1 MTECNNTDNSSHS
14 PENLLILQ
22 SKYSIEMKKALKIFG
37 GVIVALAALMFIA
50 PILLKDKAKDIA
62 VGCANDMLN
71 AEVYLDDVSI
81 SFFKN
86 FPHASVTADKFGV
99 VGKDHFA
106 GDTLANI
113 GELTVVVNLKSLFAD
128 SYQINKVELK
138 DAYLNAIVDT
148 LGRVNWDIMASDSTE
163 AASEDTS
170 SSNIKLALEK
180 ITVENLNA
188 KYNDMP
194 AHMVA
199 SLEKVDMAMKGDLDL
214 SLSTLANI
222 DNLSVNAGKI
232 CYADSSKLS
241 ANVENFNIDMSGKL
255 SDAVSKIK
263 SALGIEKVSVSQ
275 SGIPYLS
282 EANVKADINVE
293 ADLENNKYTFGQ
305 NNISLNEISASFEGF
320 VQLIDTVIDMDVKL
334 NTPNIEFK
342 HILSLIPA
350 MYKQDFQSIQT
361 SGKVNLAADAKG
373 KMYGDVLPAFNVDLG
388 ISDAMFK
395 YPDLPSALKDINV
408 AINAKND
415 GGTADNITVDI
426 NKFGFNLA
434 GNPFNITAKLKKLI
448 SDPDFAFCAKGL
460 IDFAKVSEVVH
471 IGNAKLQ
478 GKLSADLDAAGL
490 MSYVEKEQFDKFKV
504 DGSLGLSDFVLTQKD
519 VDYNIEINKA
529 NLDFTTQ
536 HVGLNAAVKMGKSD
550 LSVTGKLTHFLQYVL
565 RSEEIQGELAIS
577 SSYMNINELM
587 GAPEEKELDETPVT
601 ESEEALVIPNNID
614 FKMNVGMNKIIYDK
628 IEINDFKG
636 NISLKNAV
644 AKLNSLSANTMG
656 GSFTASGEFD
666 GRDSLKPV
674 AAADVVV
681 NNMDLSEVFTK
692 VRTAHR
698 LVPLFSDATGK
709 FNMTGKF
716 SSAING
722 KDLSPIMNSINAK
735 GNFKTANM
743 GLTNVKAFTKVADKV
758 GLDALKDPKFKDLN
772 ISFKITDGKLAIDPF
787 ETMLSNAT
795 VNVSG
800 WSGLDRTLGYVAK
813 ITLPQEVPGKAAKVI
828 NKIGFDVNVGGT
840 FDNPEIKVSAAD
852 MLSNAKEVIT
862 EKVTEKVE
870 EVKEKVNEEI
880 EKQKAKLIA
889 EAEAQRT
896 KLIETAEKSGDKL
909 ISEAEAQSAKLQKD
923 AKNPIQK
930 AAAKKSG
937 EALVK
942 KAKEQKTKLVQE
954 ATTNGDKILNNAKEQ
969 AAKLDSKNK

>member
-1 MTECNNTDNSSHS
+1 
-14 PENLLILQ
+14 
-22 SKYSIEMKKALKIFG
+22 MKKALKIFG
-37 GVIVALAALMFIA
+37 GVVAALVGLMLVS

-62 VGCANDMLN
+62 LETINGMLN

-86 FPHASVTADKFGV
+86 FPNASVTAEKFGII
-99 VGKDHFA
+99 GKDNFS
-106 GDTLANI
+106 GDTLADV
-113 GELTVVVNLKSLFAD
+113 GELTVVVNLSSLLSD
-128 SYQINKVELK
+128 SYQINKVQIK
-138 DAYLNAIVDT
+138 DAYLNAVVDT
-148 LGRVNWDIMASDSTE
+148 LGRANWDIMASDSTE
-163 AASEDTS
+163 VAEEDTS
-170 SSNIKLALEK
+170 SYAVKLALEK
-180 ITVENLNA
+180 ISVENLNV

-194 AHMVA
+194 SRMLAA
-199 SLEKVDMAMKGDLDL
+199 LEKVDLNMKGDLDL
-214 SLSTLANI
+214 SLTTLANI
-222 DNLSVNAGKI
+222 DELTVKAGKI
-232 CYADSSKLS
+232 GYADSSKLA
-241 ANVENFNIDMSGKL
+241 ANVENFNIEMSGKL

-263 SALGIEKVSVSQ
+263 SELGIEKVSVRQ

-293 ADLENNKYTFGQ
+293 ADLDNNKYTFGQ
-305 NNISLNEISASFEGF
+305 NNISLNEISASFDGF
-320 VQLIDTVIDMDVKL
+320 VQLIDTVIDMDIKL
-334 NTPNIEFK
+334 ATPNIEFK

-350 MYKQDFQSIQT
+350 IYAKDFESIQT
-361 SGKVNLAADAKG
+361 SGKVNLAAEAKG
-373 KMYGDVLPAFNVDLG
+373 KMYGDVLPAFDVNLG

-434 GNPFNITAKLKKLI
+434 GNPFNVTAKLKKLI
-448 SDPDFAFCAKGL
+448 SDPDFAFTAKGL
-460 IDFAKVSEVVH
+460 IDFQKISEVVH
-471 IGNAKLQ
+471 IDDAKLQ

-504 DGSLGLSDFVLTQKD
+504 DGALGLSDFVLTMKD
-519 VDYNIEINKA
+519 LEYNVEIGKA

-536 HVGLNAAVKMGKSD
+536 NVGLDANLKLGKSD
-550 LSVTGKLTHFLQYVL
+550 LAVTGKLTHFLQYVL
-565 RSEEIQGELAIS
+565 RSEEIQGELAVN

-587 GAPEEKELDETPVT
+587 GAPEEKELEEAPVT
-601 ESEEALVIPNNID
+601 ESESPLVIPNNID

-628 IEINDFKG
+628 IEIDNFKG

-666 GRDSLKPV
+666 GRDSLKPL
-674 AAADVVV
+674 AAADVNVKEM
-681 NNMDLSEVFTK
+681 NLSEVFTK

-709 FNMTGKF
+709 FSMSGQF

-722 KDLSPIMNSINAK
+722 KDLSPIMQTINAK
-735 GNFKTANM
+735 GSFKTANM
-743 GLTNVKAFTKVADKV
+743 GLTNVPAFTKVADKV
-758 GLDALKDPKFKDLN
+758 GLSALKNPQVKDLN
-772 ISFKITDGKLAIDPF
+772 ISFVIKDGKLEIDPF
-787 ETMLSNAT
+787 ETFINNAT
-795 VNVSG
+795 LNVSG

-813 ITLPQEVPGKAAKVI
+813 IVLPQEVPGKAGKVI
-828 NKIGFDVNVGGT
+828 DKVGFDVNVGGT
-840 FDNPEIKVSAAD
+840 FEKPEIKISTASMINNV
-852 MLSNAKEVIT
+852 KEKVT

-870 EVKEKVNEEI
+870 EAKAKVNEEI

-889 EAEAQRT
+889 EAENQRA
-896 KLIETAEKSGDKL
+896 KLIETAQKSGDKL
-909 ISEAEAQSAKLQKD
+909 VQEAEEQSAKLQKD

-937 EALVK
+937 DVLVK
-942 KAKEQKTKLVQE
+942 KAKEKSAQLVQE
-954 ATTNGDKILNNAKEQ
+954 ATTNGDKIVNNAKTQ
-969 AAKLDSKNK
+969 AAKLDSNNK

>member
-1 MTECNNTDNSSHS
+1 
-14 PENLLILQ
+14 
-22 SKYSIEMKKALKIFG
+22 MKKALKIFG
-37 GVIVALAALMFIA
+37 GVVVALAGLMLVS

-62 VGCANDMLN
+62 LESVNGMLN

-86 FPHASVTADKFGV
+86 FPHASVTAEKFGV
-99 VGKDHFA
+99 IGKDNFA
-106 GDTLANI
+106 GDTLANV
-113 GELTVVVNLKSLFAD
+113 GELTVAVNLSSLFSE
-128 SYQINKVELK
+128 SYQICKVQVK
-138 DAYLNAIVDT
+138 DAYVNAIVDT
-148 LGRVNWDIMASDSTE
+148 LGRANWDIMVSDSTE
-163 AASEDTS
+163 TASEDTS
-170 SSNIKLALEK
+170 SSDVKLALEK
-180 ITVENLNA
+180 ITIENLNV

-194 AHMVA
+194 SRMLA
-199 SLEKVDMAMKGDLDL
+199 SLEKVDMSMKGDLDL

-222 DNLSVNAGKI
+222 DKLTLNAGKI
-232 CYADSSKLS
+232 GYSDSTNLGAS
-241 ANVENFNIDMSGKL
+241 VENFNIEMSGKV
-255 SDAVSKIK
+255 SDAVSKIQ
-263 SALGIEKVSVSQ
+263 SALGIDKVTVRQ
-275 SGIPYLS
+275 SGVPYLS
-282 EANVKADINVE
+282 EATVKADINVE

-305 NNISLNEISASFEGF
+305 NNISLNEISASFDGF

-334 NTPNIEFK
+334 STPNIEFK

-350 MYKQDFQSIQT
+350 MYKQDFASIQT
-361 SGKVNLAADAKG
+361 SGKVNLNAEAKG

-415 GGTADNITVDI
+415 GGTADNVTIDI

-448 SDPDFAFCAKGL
+448 SDPDFAFSAKGL
-460 IDFAKVSEVVH
+460 IDFQKISEVVH
-471 IGNAKLQ
+471 IEDARLQ
-478 GKLSADLDAAGL
+478 GKLNADLDAAGL
-490 MSYVEKEQFDKFKV
+490 MSYVEKEQYDKFKV
-504 DGSLGLSDFVLTQKD
+504 DGALGLSDFVLTMKD

-536 HVGLNAAVKMGKSD
+536 HVGLNAAVKLGQSD

-565 RSEEIQGELAIS
+565 RSEEIQGELTVN
-577 SSYMNINELM
+577 SSYMNVNEIM
-587 GAPEEKELDETPVT
+587 GAPEEKELDEAPVA
-601 ESEEALVIPNNID
+601 ESEEPLVIPNNID

-628 IEINDFKG
+628 IEIDNFKG

-674 AAADVVV
+674 AAADV
-681 NNMDLSEVFTK
+681 NIKEMNLSEVFTK

-709 FNMTGKF
+709 FSMTGKF

-722 KDLSPIMNSINAK
+722 KDLSPIMQTINAK

-743 GLTNVKAFTKVADKV
+743 GLTNVSAFTKVADKV
-758 GLDALKDPKFKDLN
+758 GLSALKNPQFKDLN
-772 ISFKITDGKLAIDPF
+772 VSFKITDGKLEIDPV
-787 ETMLSNAT
+787 ETMVNNAT
-795 VNVSG
+795 LNVTG

-813 ITLPQEVPGKAAKVI
+813 IVLPQEVPGAASKVI

-840 FDNPEIKVSAAD
+840 FDNPEVKISAGS
-852 MLSNAKEVIT
+852 MLSDIKDQVKEQVK
-862 EKVTEKVE
+862 EAVTEKVE
-870 EVKEKVNEEI
+870 EAKAKVNEEV
-880 EKQKAKLIA
+880 EKQKAKLIS
-889 EAEAQRT
+889 EAEAQR
-896 KLIETAEKSGDKL
+896 KNLIETAEKSGDKL
-909 ISEAEAQSAKLQKD
+909 ISEAEAQSTKLQKD

-942 KAKEQKTKLVQE
+942 KAKDQKTKLVQE
-954 ATTNGDKILNNAKEQ
+954 ATTNGDKIVNNAKAQ
-969 AAKLDSKNK
+969 AAKLDTNNK

>member
-1 MTECNNTDNSSHS
+1 
-14 PENLLILQ
+14 
-22 SKYSIEMKKALKIFG
+22 MKKALKIFG
-37 GVIVALAALMFIA
+37 GVVAALVGLMLVS

-62 VGCANDMLN
+62 LETINGMLN

-86 FPHASVTADKFGV
+86 FPNASVTAEKFGII
-99 VGKDHFA
+99 GKDNFS
-106 GDTLANI
+106 GDTLADV
-113 GELTVVVNLKSLFAD
+113 GELTVVVNLSSLLSD
-128 SYQINKVELK
+128 SYQINKVQIK
-138 DAYLNAIVDT
+138 DAYLNAVVDT
-148 LGRVNWDIMASDSTE
+148 LGRANWDIMASDSTE
-163 AASEDTS
+163 VAEEDTS
-170 SSNIKLALEK
+170 SSAVNLALEK
-180 ITVENLNA
+180 ISVENLNV

-194 AHMVA
+194 SRMVA
-199 SLEKVDMAMKGDLDL
+199 ALEKVDLNMKGDLDL
-214 SLSTLANI
+214 SLTTLANI
-222 DNLSVNAGKI
+222 DELTVKAGKI
-232 CYADSSKLS
+232 GYADSSKLA
-241 ANVENFNIDMSGKL
+241 ANVENFNIEMSGKL

-263 SALGIEKVSVSQ
+263 SELGIEKVSVRQ

-293 ADLENNKYTFGQ
+293 ADLDNNKYTFGQ
-305 NNISLNEISASFEGF
+305 NNISLNEISASFDGF
-320 VQLIDTVIDMDVKL
+320 VQLIDTVIDMDIKL
-334 NTPNIEFK
+334 ATPNIEFK

-350 MYKQDFQSIQT
+350 IYAKDFESIQT
-361 SGKVNLAADAKG
+361 SGKVNLAAEAKG
-373 KMYGDVLPAFNVDLG
+373 KMYGDVLPAFDVNLG

-434 GNPFNITAKLKKLI
+434 GNPFNITAKLKRLI
-448 SDPDFAFCAKGL
+448 SDPDFAFSAKGL
-460 IDFAKVSEVVH
+460 IDFQKISEVVH
-471 IGNAKLQ
+471 IDDAKLQ

-504 DGSLGLSDFVLTQKD
+504 DGALGLSDFVLTMKD
-519 VDYNIEINKA
+519 LEYNVEIGKA

-536 HVGLNAAVKMGKSD
+536 NVGLDANLKLGKSD
-550 LSVTGKLTHFLQYVL
+550 LAVTGKLTHFLQYVL
-565 RSEEIQGELAIS
+565 RSEEIQGELAVN

-587 GAPEEKELDETPVT
+587 GAPEEKELEEAPVT
-601 ESEEALVIPNNID
+601 ESESPLVIPNNID

-628 IEINDFKG
+628 IEIDNFKG

-666 GRDSLKPV
+666 GRDSLKPL
-674 AAADVVV
+674 AAADVNVKEM
-681 NNMDLSEVFTK
+681 NLSEVFTK

-709 FNMTGKF
+709 FSMSGQF

-722 KDLSPIMNSINAK
+722 KDLSPIMQTINAK
-735 GNFKTANM
+735 GSFKTANM
-743 GLTNVKAFTKVADKV
+743 GLTNVPAFTKVADKV
-758 GLDALKDPKFKDLN
+758 GLSALKNPQVKDLN
-772 ISFKITDGKLAIDPF
+772 ISFVIKDGKLEIDPF
-787 ETMLSNAT
+787 ETFINNAT
-795 VNVSG
+795 LNVSG

-813 ITLPQEVPGKAAKVI
+813 IVLPQEVPGKAGKVI
-828 NKIGFDVNVGGT
+828 DKVGFDVNVGGT
-840 FDNPEIKVSAAD
+840 FEKPEIKISTASMINNV
-852 MLSNAKEVIT
+852 KEKVT

-870 EVKEKVNEEI
+870 EAKAKVNEEI

-889 EAEAQRT
+889 EAENQRA
-896 KLIETAEKSGDKL
+896 KLIETAQKSGDIL
-909 ISEAEAQSAKLQKD
+909 VQEAEEQSAKLQKD

-937 EALVK
+937 DLLVK
-942 KAKEQKTKLVQE
+942 KAKEKSAQLVQE
-954 ATTNGDKILNNAKEQ
+954 ATTNGDKIVNNAKTQ
-969 AAKLDSKNK
+969 AAKLDTNNK

>member
-1 MTECNNTDNSSHS
+1 
-14 PENLLILQ
+14 
-22 SKYSIEMKKALKIFG
+22 MKKALKIFG
-37 GVIVALAALMFIA
+37 GVVAALVGLMLVS

-62 VGCANDMLN
+62 LETINDMLN

-86 FPHASVTADKFGV
+86 FPNASVTAEKFGII
-99 VGKDHFA
+99 GKDNFA
-106 GDTLANI
+106 GDTLADV
-113 GELTVVVNLKSLFAD
+113 GEFTVVVNLSSLL
-128 SYQINKVELK
+128 SSNYQINKIQLK

-148 LGRVNWDIMASDSTE
+148 LGRANWDIMASDTTE
-163 AASEDTS
+163 VAEEDTS
-170 SSNIKLALEK
+170 SSAVKLALEK
-180 ITVENLNA
+180 ITVENLNV

-194 AHMVA
+194 SRMVA
-199 SLEKVDMAMKGDLDL
+199 ALEKVDLNMKGDIDL

-222 DNLSVNAGKI
+222 KDLTLSIGKVA
-232 CYADSSKLS
+232 YADSSNLG
-241 ANVENFNIDMSGKL
+241 ANVENFNIEMSGKL

-263 SALGIEKVSVSQ
+263 SELGIEKVSVRQ

-293 ADLENNKYTFGQ
+293 ADLDNNKYTFGQ
-305 NNISLNEISASFEGF
+305 NNISLNEISASFDGF
-320 VQLIDTVIDMDVKL
+320 VQLIDTVIDMDIKL
-334 NTPNIEFK
+334 ATPNIEFK

-350 MYKQDFQSIQT
+350 IYAKDFESIQT
-361 SGKVNLAADAKG
+361 SGKVNLAAEAKG
-373 KMYGDVLPAFNVDLG
+373 KMYGDVLPAFDVNLG
-388 ISDAMFK
+388 IADAMFK

-434 GNPFNITAKLKKLI
+434 GNPFNITAKLKRLI
-448 SDPDFAFCAKGL
+448 SDPDFAFSAKGL
-460 IDFAKVSEVVH
+460 IDFQKISEVVH
-471 IGNAKLQ
+471 IDDAKLQ

-504 DGSLGLSDFVLTQKD
+504 DGALGLSDFVLTMKD
-519 VDYNIEINKA
+519 LEYNVEIGKA

-536 HVGLNAAVKMGKSD
+536 NVGLDANLKLGKSD
-550 LSVTGKLTHFLQYVL
+550 LAVTGKLTHFLQYVL
-565 RSEEIQGELAIS
+565 RNEEIQGELAVN
-577 SSYMNINELM
+577 SSYMNVNELM
-587 GAPEEKELDETPVT
+587 GAPEEKQLEEAPVT
-601 ESEEALVIPNNID
+601 ESESPLVVPNNID

-628 IEINDFKG
+628 IEIDNFKG

-666 GRDSLKPV
+666 GRDSLKPK
-674 AAADVVV
+674 AAADINVTEM
-681 NNMDLSEVFTK
+681 NLSEVFTK

-698 LVPLFSDATGK
+698 LVPLFSDASGK
-709 FNMTGKF
+709 FSMSGKF

-722 KDLSPIMNSINAK
+722 KDLSPIMQTINAK
-735 GNFKTANM
+735 GSFKTANM
-743 GLTNVKAFTKVADKV
+743 GLTNVPAFTKVADKV
-758 GLDALKDPKFKDLN
+758 GLSALKNPQVKDLN
-772 ISFKITDGKLAIDPF
+772 ISFVIKDGKLEIDPF
-787 ETMLSNAT
+787 ETFINNAT
-795 VNVSG
+795 LNVSG
-800 WSGLDRTLGYVAK
+800 WSGLDKTLGYVAK
-813 ITLPQEVPGKAAKVI
+813 IVLPQQVPGKAGKVI
-828 NKIGFDVNVGGT
+828 DKVGFDVNVGGT
-840 FDNPEIKVSAAD
+840 FENPEVKISAASMVGD
-852 MLSNAKEVIT
+852 VKEKVK

-870 EVKEKVNEEI
+870 EAKAKVNEEV

-889 EAEAQRT
+889 EAENQRA
-896 KLIETAEKSGDKL
+896 KLIETAQKSGDKL
-909 ISEAEAQSAKLQKD
+909 VQEAEEQSAKLQKD

-942 KAKEQKTKLVQE
+942 KAKEKSAQLVQE
-954 ATTNGDKILNNAKEQ
+954 ATANGDKIVNNAKAQ
-969 AAKLDSKNK
+969 AAKLDTNNK